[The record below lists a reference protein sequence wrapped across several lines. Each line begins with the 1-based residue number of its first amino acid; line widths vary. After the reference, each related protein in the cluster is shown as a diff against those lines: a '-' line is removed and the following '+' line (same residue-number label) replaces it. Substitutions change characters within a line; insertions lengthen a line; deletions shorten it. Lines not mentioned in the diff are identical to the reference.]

1 MPNDLPKIFQQDFGV
16 LLPVEN
22 LTINIP
28 IQGGTLTLKTSRNAG
43 QGRGG

>member
-1 MPNDLPKIFQQDFGV
+1 MPNDLPEIFQQDSGV

-22 LTINIP
+22 LTIDIP
-28 IQGGTLTLKTSRNAG
+28 IQGGTFTLKTSRNAG